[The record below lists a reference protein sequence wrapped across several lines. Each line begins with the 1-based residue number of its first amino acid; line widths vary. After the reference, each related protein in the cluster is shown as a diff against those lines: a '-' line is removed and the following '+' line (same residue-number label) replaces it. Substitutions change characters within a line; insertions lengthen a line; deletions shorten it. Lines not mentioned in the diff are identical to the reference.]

1 MAANYSGRGGN
12 GLEMKVE
19 SRTAGRTSVS
29 ALKADRTGTSM
40 IGRVLLHTVLVIGAI
55 IMIGPFIW
63 MVLSSLKQFSQV
75 FLIPP
80 KWIPDPWEWGNYKRS
95 WEALPFGR
103 AYVNSFYIALVSVTI
118 KLITCSMAAYAFA
131 KIRFPLREPIFV
143 LFLATMMVPHQVTI
157 IPLYL
162 MMKGLGWLDTHL
174 ALIVPASL
182 LDAFGVFLLR
192 QFIKSIP
199 DELEEASIVDGAN
212 RWTIYSRIII
222 PLIRPALAAL
232 AIFTFLGMWNSFF
245 GPLIF
250 LNSPDQFTVPLLL
263 NLFRGMYIT
272 DWTLMMAGSAIAV
285 IPVLFVYILGQRYII
300 EGVTLTGIKG

>member
-1 MAANYSGRGGN
+1 MTAKAIQ
-12 GLEMKVE
+12 E
-19 SRTAGRTSVS
+19 SRDRAPVIA
-29 ALKADRTGTSM
+29 ALKTDRSGGSPVAT
-40 IGRVLLHTVLVIGAI
+40 ILLHLILIIGA
-55 IMIGPFIW
+55 MLMTAPFLW
-63 MVLSSLKQFSQV
+63 MVLSSLKQFSQI

-80 KWIPDPWEWGNYKRS
+80 KWIPDPWEWGNYRKS
-95 WEALPFGR
+95 WEALPFGQ
-103 AYVNSFYIALVSVTI
+103 AYFNSFYIASVSVAC

-131 KIRFPLREPIFV
+131 KIRFPFRETLFV
-143 LFLATMMVPHQVTI
+143 LFLATMMVPNQVTI

-162 MMKGLGWLDTHL
+162 MMKGIGWLDSHL
-174 ALIVPASL
+174 SLIVPSAL
-182 LDAFGVFLLR
+182 FNAFGVFLLR

-199 DELEEASIVDGAN
+199 DELEEAAIVDGAN
-212 RWTIYSRIII
+212 RWTIYWRIII
-222 PLIRPALAAL
+222 PLIKPAIAAL

-250 LNSPDQFTVPLLL
+250 LNSPDKFTVPLLL

-285 IPVLFVYILGQRYII
+285 IPVLIIYIFGQRYII

>member
-1 MAANYSGRGGN
+1 MDVNANTANKAA
-12 GLEMKVE
+12 V
-19 SRTAGRTSVS
+19 SVWR
-29 ALKADRTGTSM
+29 ADRSGGSPVAT
-40 IGRVLLHTVLVIGAI
+40 VLLHVVLIAGAI
-55 IMIGPFIW
+55 AMTGPFLW
-63 MVLSSLKQFSQV
+63 MVLSSLKPFSQI

-95 WEALPFGR
+95 WEALPFGQ
-103 AYVNSFYIALVSVTI
+103 AYFNSFYIAVISVAVQ
-118 KLITCSMAAYAFA
+118 LLTCSMAAYAFA
-131 KIRFPLREPIFV
+131 KIRFPFRESLFV

-162 MMKGLGWLDTHL
+162 MMKAIGWLDTHL
-174 ALIVPASL
+174 ALIVPAAL
-182 LDAFGVFLLR
+182 FNAFGVFLLR
-192 QFIKSIP
+192 QFMKSIP
-199 DELEEASIVDGAN
+199 DELEEASIMDGAN
-212 RWTIYSRIII
+212 RWTIYSRIIL

-232 AIFTFLGMWNSFF
+232 GIFTFLGMWNSFF

-250 LNSPDQFTVPLLL
+250 LNTPDKFTVPLLL

-285 IPVLFVYILGQRYII
+285 VPVLIVYILGQRYII

>member
-1 MAANYSGRGGN
+1 MEANIDSRAERSRRAAWAA
-12 GLEMKVE
+12 V
-19 SRTAGRTSVS
+19 RTNRS
-29 ALKADRTGTSM
+29 GTSPLSTA
-40 IGRVLLHTVLVIGAI
+40 LLHAVLILGAI
-55 IMIGPFIW
+55 VMVGPFIW
-63 MVLSSLKQFSQV
+63 MVLSSLKTFSQV

-103 AYVNSFYIALVSVTI
+103 AYFNSFYIAFISVSC

-131 KIRFPLREPIFV
+131 KIRFPFREPLFI
-143 LFLATMMVPHQVTI
+143 LFLATMMVPGQVTI

-162 MMKGLGWLDTHL
+162 MMKGIGWLDTHL
-174 ALIVPASL
+174 ALMVPAAL
-182 LDAFGVFLLR
+182 FDAFGVFLLR

-199 DELEEASIVDGAN
+199 DELEEAAIVDGAG

-222 PLIRPALAAL
+222 PLIKPALAAL

-250 LNSPDQFTVPLLL
+250 LNTPDKFTVPLLL

-285 IPVLFVYILGQRYII
+285 VPVLIVYMIGQRYII

>member
-1 MAANYSGRGGN
+1 MEWN
-12 GLEMKVE
+12 VE
-19 SRTAGRTSVS
+19 TKTAGRTAAS
-29 ALKADRTGTSM
+29 AFKARRTGSGLLGTL
-40 IGRVLLHTVLVIGAI
+40 LLHAALIAGAI
-55 IMIGPFIW
+55 VMIAPFVW
-63 MVLSSLKQFSQV
+63 MVLSSLKQFQQV

-80 KWIPDPWEWGNYKRS
+80 QWIPDPWEWGNYKRS

-103 AYVNSFYIALVSVTI
+103 AYVNSFYIALVSVTA

-131 KIRFPLREPIFV
+131 KIRFPFREPLFI

-174 ALIVPASL
+174 ALIIPASL

-212 RWTIYSRIII
+212 RWTIYTRIIV
-222 PLIRPALAAL
+222 PLIKPAMAAL

-245 GPLIF
+245 SPLIF

-285 IPVLFVYILGQRYII
+285 IPVLVIYIIGQRYII